1 MRHLGLAADITMD
14 ITPPTRWR
22 TGGLRQSVDRPRP
35 GHTLARRRVIRPLRE
50 NAALCGALLI
60 DEYVFTSGERN
71 LTPHDVTFKALSNVP
86 DLSKGDPHSH
96 TPATHSHTQ

>member
-1 MRHLGLAADITMD
+1 MRHLWLGVAADITMD

-35 GHTLARRRVIRPLRE
+35 GHTLARRRDQAASRE
-50 NAALCGALLI
+50 CGALRGALLMT

-71 LTPHDVTFKALSNVP
+71 LTPHDVTFKA
-86 DLSKGDPHSH
+86 
-96 TPATHSHTQ
+96 